1 MTSNWTAQ
9 KGFTLI
15 EVLVSLAI
23 VALALSALLA
33 SVSQQ
38 IRLAGA
44 IQERT
49 YANWVAQNKLTELR
63 LANELPE
70 VSETDDEA
78 RFAEIDWA
86 LNTNVSETGV
96 ENLFRVDVTVSYADS
111 GEFVRTLTGFIGEP
125 GIPGQSTLAWPSGSR
140 AAGKEQ
146 GEHSRAGASP

>member
-1 MTSNWTAQ
+1 MKFRNPRHR
-9 KGFTLI
+9 GFTLI

-23 VALALSALLA
+23 VAISLSAILA

-38 IRLAGA
+38 VRAAAA

-49 YANWVAQNKLTELR
+49 YANWVAQNKLAELR

-78 RFAEIDWA
+78 RLGEIDWV
-86 LNTNVSETGV
+86 LNTNISETGV

-111 GEFVRTLTGFIGEP
+111 GAFVRTLTGFIGEP
-125 GIPGQSTLAWPSGSR
+125 GIPGQANLAWTTGSQ
-140 AAGKEQ
+140 ASGKE
-146 GEHSRAGASP
+146 R